1 MTSAALLPPP
11 SIRTVTTVDLWK
23 AAALLLILCDHL
35 WFYIWPDQLWLTA
48 LGRAALPIFFFLI
61 GFARTRHV
69 PWFWWA
75 AGAALTSLD
84 LWRHGGFENICLNI
98 MFNFAMIRLAL
109 PLIEKHMMRAWWR
122 VALFALVLA
131 ALMPLAGQV
140 IEYGTA
146 GWLLA
151 LVGLAHR
158 RALDSGGDRQRDP
171 AWLIRRALGAFV
183 TLAYIGMEL
192 YDYEFGVTETWI
204 MAGGVILVSG
214 LLLRFR
220 RETVSVRLPSVLSA
234 LARLCGRRSLE
245 IYIAQI
251 VVLMG
256 LGLALGVDAAD
267 EDGDEE

>member
-1 MTSAALLPPP
+1 MSAADLPR
-11 SIRTVTTVDLWK
+11 SSSALAVTTVDLWK
-23 AAALLLILCDHL
+23 SAALLLILLDHL
-35 WFYIWPDQLWLTA
+35 WFYIWPDQLWMTA

-75 AGAALTSLD
+75 AGAGLTALD
-84 LWRHGGFENICLNI
+84 VWRHGGFDEISLNV
-98 MFNFAMIRLAL
+98 MFNFAVIRLSL
-109 PLIEKHMMRAWWR
+109 SFIEANVMRAWWR
-122 VALFALVLA
+122 IALFAAALA

-140 IEYGTA
+140 VEYGSE

-158 RALDSGGDRQRDP
+158 RALDAGGDRQRDP
-171 AWLIRRALGAFV
+171 AWLVRRALGAFA

-192 YDYEFGVTETWI
+192 YDYEFEVADTWI

-214 LLLRFR
+214 LLLRFDR
-220 RETVSVRLPSVLSA
+220 RDVARPLPATPAVL
-234 LARLCGRRSLE
+234 LRLCGRRSLE
-245 IYIAQI
+245 IYIGQI

-256 LGLALGVDAAD
+256 IGLALGVDAAD
-267 EDGDEE
+267 EDGDER